1 MASSSE
7 NVEAPRDEQRDP
19 PPSPPNPSEEAGA
32 GEEMEAEGEGEEEV
46 KTLERAEE
54 LFERGSKA
62 IEEGDFVDAVD
73 CLSRALEIR
82 GFLRYTPSASTVPF
96 PDLAGSMWGN
106 NPWRRLLS
114 DPVFLRRHRA
124 FHRRRAPP
132 LLGFIHHVS
141 DEPARRV
148 PSFAQFVPT
157 TAFRPAE
164 LEHKNCWP
172 LDCRHGRALFQ
183 SSNVE
188 LTIWDPMTGDVRR
201 QREPYG
207 TLCTFATAAV
217 LCAVPG
223 CDHHDCHGGPFVLV
237 FVGNDE
243 DDDGKE
249 IASASSYS
257 SETGTWT
264 AASTV
269 HHDDSLELESKP
281 SVLAGD
287 AVHFLTYFGK
297 AILRYDLTKLELSVI
312 LPPVAYGDGDA
323 LLMTAEDGELGLAL
337 FDGEASIHL
346 WTRVAG
352 AGWVRRNV
360 IDLYA
365 VLPFFDPVHSLSLV
379 GFAEGTDIIFLHT
392 IHGDYRMELK
402 SLQISKLWE
411 KDRCF
416 NIFPYMS
423 FFVPGRDRNKLP
435 SPTII
440 ASI

>member
-1 MASSSE
+1 MAPPE
-7 NVEAPRDEQRDP
+7 LTDDVVEEILLRLPPDDP
-19 PPSPPNPSEEAGA
+19 SCSA
-32 GEEMEAEGEGEEEV
+32 
-46 KTLERAEE
+46 RA
-54 LFERGSKA
+54 S
-62 IEEGDFVDAVD
+62 AV
-73 CLSRALEIR
+73 CK
-82 GFLRYTPSASTVPF
+82 
-96 PDLAGSMWGN
+96 
-106 NPWRRLLS
+106 PWRRLLS

-243 DDDGKE
+243 DDDGEE

-346 WTRVAG
+346 WARVAG

-423 FFVPGRDRNKLP
+423 FFVPGTSFTNLLALGFGDR
-435 SPTII
+435 SVQSFRMEH
-440 ASI
+440 ASCSIHQS